1 MAAQVGDYE
10 AEARR
15 IAAGEDQAP
24 IGADAGAA
32 VEQEQRFTVAAAVDV
47 HLKAV
52 DVEDHGVTLQRRR
65 RLIQAGGILEG
76 EGQR

>member
-1 MAAQVGDYE
+1 
-10 AEARR
+10 
-15 IAAGEDQAP
+15 
-24 IGADAGAA
+24 
-32 VEQEQRFTVAAAVDV
+32 V